1 MRGKEQLQTEAIHLI
16 NVENQ
21 LRSTHP
27 LREVKRMCK
36 EVLKEMEPFFA
47 QMYAVKGRPS
57 IPPERMLMAWVLM
70 CLFGVR
76 SCRRFSEDLQFNLL
90 YKWFLDMNPDEDAFD
105 ASSFSKN
112 MERFKTG
119 HVSELFFAQVVELAK
134 ARGWVSDEHF
144 SVDGTLIE
152 AWASIKS
159 FRPKDEDQKPPENG
173 GRGNNGWVD
182 FKGEKR
188 SNDTHESTTDPEA
201 KLIKHSEGD
210 AAKLRYAMHAVSENR
225 NGLLVLLD
233 VKQAVGER
241 CAEHEAASDQLDEL
255 TLRGFNV
262 TTVGADKGYH
272 TKEFVQDCRDRQIAP
287 HVAMVKGRKTP
298 GLDGRTARSA
308 AYQMSQRLRKRIEE
322 NFGWMKAFGN
332 FRKSRWIGAEKTHFV
347 AQFVGSACNLIRM
360 AKLSLAEANL
370 PLQPAA
376 A

>member
-1 MRGKEQLQTEAIHLI
+1 
-16 NVENQ
+16 
-21 LRSTHP
+21 
-27 LREVKRMCK
+27 
-36 EVLKEMEPFFA
+36 
-47 QMYAVKGRPS
+47 
-57 IPPERMLMAWVLM
+57 MLMAWVLM